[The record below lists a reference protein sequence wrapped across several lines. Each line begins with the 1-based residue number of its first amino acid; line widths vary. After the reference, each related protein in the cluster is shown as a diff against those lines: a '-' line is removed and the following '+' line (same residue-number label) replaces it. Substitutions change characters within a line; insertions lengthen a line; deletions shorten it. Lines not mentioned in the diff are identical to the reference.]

1 MDFHLNRQITS
12 SDPSRD
18 QLWHSDEIR
27 YKCHQHNPAA
37 KIHPL
42 VMLRD
47 SDPRPRFPV
56 EIFDLFIDVLAAYD
70 RTDLDTAIAALRNC
84 SLVSRSFAHRART
97 HLFRVVELGGYADN
111 SIDRAFGLYHL
122 LGWTSSTPGAIG
134 NITPLVKDLF
144 FDYEDA
150 PKSPRLEAVVASI
163 LQLLNDSGQGITDF
177 TIAHDGNWS
186 DLGAELKSEL
196 CRLIRSPGMRY
207 LHLRGLEGVPKTL
220 LLGTGIESLILEQ
233 ITCSETP
240 EAINSISD
248 DPLQGN
254 QSYPRLARLRLDQV
268 NQRATGLLGNS
279 DSMARGTNHSALTA
293 LHELSITVFNQA
305 DCDALAQL
313 LMHTEETLGDLRILM
328 GFVSFHSVIDLRR
341 MKRLNVVHVGPVDI
355 GLDLR
360 QALLYFE
367 LLLGIVMVPDTLE
380 SLNLGFL
387 VDITLDEWVGDQAGT
402 LASFLETLSEP
413 PESNVWRPL
422 NDIFWTRFSKVAQVD
437 ISLGF
442 HQDTS
447 QTPVV
452 NLQFIRRAEE
462 LIRMALPFFSGKAGS
477 VPALKVDVAPH

>member
-1 MDFHLNRQITS
+1 MSL
-12 SDPSRD
+12 
-18 QLWHSDEIR
+18 
-27 YKCHQHNPAA
+27 
-37 KIHPL
+37 
-42 VMLRD
+42 D
-47 SDPRPRFPV
+47 SCPHPRFPV

-70 RTDLDTAIAALRNC
+70 RTDLDTTIAALRNC

-122 LGWTSSTPGAIG
+122 LRWTSSTPGAIG

-150 PKSPRLEAVVASI
+150 RKSPSLEAIVAAI
-163 LQLLNDSGQGITDF
+163 LQILNDSGQGITDF

-186 DLGAELKSEL
+186 DLGAELRSEL

-233 ITCSETP
+233 ITCSEIP
-240 EAINSISD
+240 GAINSMSD

-268 NQRATGLLGNS
+268 NPRATGLLGDT

-293 LHELSITVFNQA
+293 LHDLSITLLNQA

-328 GFVSFHSVIDLRR
+328 GFDSFSPVSLHSLIDLRR
-341 MKRLNVVHVGPVDI
+341 MKRLDVVHVSPVDI

-367 LLLGIVMVPDTLE
+367 LLLGTVMVPDTLK
-380 SLNLGFL
+380 SLNLAFL

-402 LASFLETLSEP
+402 LASFLETLAEP
-413 PESNVWRPL
+413 PENNVWRPL

-447 QTPVV
+447 QTPAV

-462 LIRMALPFFSGKAGS
+462 LIRVALPFFSGKDGS
-477 VPALKVDVAPH
+477 VPALKVEVAPH